1 MADFDIVVDT
11 SPMAE
16 SLDVVKSNVSNVTA
30 SVVAMESA
38 VVIAQE
44 QAAQN
49 ICKNVDTGFFILM
62 KSQFDQ
68 KIAAVSSKMLSQ
80 MQLMESFKNDIDKI
94 MVIMNDDYDRIRQRY
109 TKHFNSLDKAL
120 ESRIHELDKRAYE
133 ISRNYKMSQYKIG
146 GEVIKALCYNDDTQL
161 LNVKQM
167 SATVKS
173 KSAKSIGVMSD
184 DVIDQLKYSDSV
196 KNILKGES
204 TADSQSEFIPVIF
217 VETDS
222 MITEDSS
229 VSDILAP
236 TEKAFASNSK
246 FLSQLKDASKSFSW
260 KAVNDKDFSPIEN
273 SFKAKVNQEISDEQ
287 VAKEMLRLFGES
299 KWAEAG
305 SVE

>member
-273 SFKAKVNQEISDEQ
+273 SFKAKVNQEISDER
-287 VAKEMLRLFGES
+287 VAKEMLRLFGELF
-299 KWAEAG
+299 KNL
-305 SVE
+305 

>member
-11 SPMAE
+11 TPMAE
-16 SLDVVKSNVSNVTA
+16 SIDAVRSDVSNVTS

-133 ISRNYKMSQYKIG
+133 ISRNYKMSQYKTG
-146 GEVIKALCYNDDTQL
+146 GEVIKAICYNDDTQL

-196 KNILKGES
+196 QNILKNGVS
-204 TADSQSEFIPVIF
+204 SNSQSEFIPVIY
-217 VETDS
+217 VESDS

-229 VSDILAP
+229 VNDILAP
-236 TEKAFASNSK
+236 EEGGFSSNSK
-246 FLSQLKDASKSFSW
+246 FMSQLKDASKDFSW
-260 KAVNDKDFSPIEN
+260 KAVNDKNFSPIEN
-273 SFKAKVNQEISDEQ
+273 SFKAKVNQEISNER

-299 KWAEAG
+299 KWEETGGAE
-305 SVE
+305 

>member
-1 MADFDIVVDT
+1 MADAVIEIQT
-11 SPMAE
+11 TEMAK
-16 SLDVVKSNVSNVTA
+16 SLDRVNTSVGGVTA

-49 ICKNVDTGFFILM
+49 ICKNVDTGFFVLM

-94 MVIMNDDYDRIRQRY
+94 MIIMNDDYDRIRQRY

-146 GEVIKALCYNDDTQL
+146 GEVIKAICYNDDTQL

-173 KSAKSIGVMSD
+173 KSAKSIGVMSS
-184 DVIDQLKYSDSV
+184 DVIDQLNYSDSV
-196 KNILKGES
+196 QNILKNGS
-204 TADSQSEFIPVIF
+204 APNAQSEFIPVIF
-217 VETDS
+217 VESDS
-222 MITEDSS
+222 IITEDSS
-229 VSDILAP
+229 VQNIFAP
-236 TEKAFASNSK
+236 DQAEFSGNSK
-246 FLSQLKDASKSFSW
+246 FLSQLKDASKDFSW
-260 KAVNDKDFSPIEN
+260 KEVDKKTLEPVEN
-273 SFKAKVNQEISDEQ
+273 SFKSKVNQEVTNER
-287 VAKEMLRLFGES
+287 VAKEMLRLFAES
-299 KWAEAG
+299 KWTEAG
-305 SVE
+305 GAE